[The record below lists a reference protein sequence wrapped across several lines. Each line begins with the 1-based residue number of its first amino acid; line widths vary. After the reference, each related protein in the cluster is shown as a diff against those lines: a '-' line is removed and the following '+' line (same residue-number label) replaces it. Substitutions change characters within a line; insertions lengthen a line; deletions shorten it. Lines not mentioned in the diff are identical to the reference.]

1 VTTLT
6 KGDGRVL
13 MRRIARL
20 FLPGILAGINFMCCT
35 RCDAQGVSIPYEET
49 FDAAVPPLLP
59 AGWRSSM
66 VRSPGSPDFTCV
78 TSSAYSAPH
87 AVMAGNAT
95 VEQWLATPLIDCR
108 TATPGRLSFHVRRSS
123 TFGARCIVEASTD
136 GGGTFLLTVGDAP
149 GLGGGTSYVRADLT
163 LPSVLAG
170 CPEAVFRWHVLPDS
184 TGATGTFRIDNVRI
198 EASEPAIPP
207 GTVVINEIQYQ
218 PVSGEPEWL
227 ELYNTGAA
235 GVDLKD
241 WTIGDASLTV
251 FHRVTGQSC
260 IIPAGD
266 FSIVSADSVAFRG
279 AWPGVQTML
288 LQPDGFPSLNNA
300 GDLVILRNSRGGC
313 MDSIWYQ
320 QQWGR
325 GPGISL
331 ERIDPLSPFADGRA
345 WGGSRD
351 PDGATP
357 GRPNSIVIQ
366 ERDLLAGSL
375 SLISAML
382 PASALLRFVVHNAGR
397 QNSEQFFVRVLDD
410 ANRDSVGTNDDV
422 VASAGISTELLSR
435 DSLAVELAWSQPRP
449 GSHQLITE
457 IIWPADQRQENNVS
471 LQIVQVAIPG
481 GMIRINEIHAAP
493 IGGTAEYVELTNC
506 GTRPVDLTGCWIA
519 DRPLPSGSVNR
530 WPVLAAP
537 RLLPPGGFHVVAGD
551 SAVPAWNGCGPDV
564 CFVANTT
571 GLGLNNEGDA
581 VILRGPDGGVLDSV
595 AYAAVWHSANIP
607 DPSGRSL
614 EKYHPDLSG
623 SDPRSWGTCVHSS
636 GGTPGRAN
644 RIVLSDMP
652 REAALTCAPD
662 PFSPD
667 GDGFNDATV
676 VRYRLSLRSALVR
689 IKVFD
694 IRGRCVRDLLNTDPA
709 GITGEAVWDGFD
721 NDRRPLRIGIY
732 ILYLEAIDGVGGTI
746 VAAKKAVVLARR
758 L

>member
-1 VTTLT
+1 
-6 KGDGRVL
+6 
-13 MRRIARL
+13 M
-20 FLPGILAGINFMCCT
+20 
-35 RCDAQGVSIPYEET
+35 
-49 FDAAVPPLLP
+49 
-59 AGWRSSM
+59 
-66 VRSPGSPDFTCV
+66 
-78 TSSAYSAPH
+78 
-87 AVMAGNAT
+87 
-95 VEQWLATPLIDCR
+95 
-108 TATPGRLSFHVRRSS
+108 
-123 TFGARCIVEASTD
+123 
-136 GGGTFLLTVGDAP
+136 
-149 GLGGGTSYVRADLT
+149 
-163 LPSVLAG
+163 
-170 CPEAVFRWHVLPDS
+170 
-184 TGATGTFRIDNVRI
+184 
-198 EASEPAIPP
+198 
-207 GTVVINEIQYQ
+207 INEIQYQ

-227 ELYNTGAA
+227 ELYNAGAA

-288 LQPDGFPSLNNA
+288 LQPDGFPSLNNT

-313 MDSIWYQ
+313 MDSLWYQ

-331 ERIDPLSPFADGRA
+331 ERIDPLSPFADGRT
-345 WGGSRD
+345 WGSSRD

-357 GRPNSIVIQ
+357 GRPNSIVIR

-397 QNSEQFFVRVLDD
+397 QNSEEFSVRVLDD

-422 VASAGISTELLSR
+422 VSSAGISTELLSR
-435 DSLAVELAWSQPRP
+435 DSLAVELPWSQPRP
-449 GSHQLITE
+449 GSHQLIAE

-506 GTRPVDLTGCWIA
+506 GTLSVDLTGCWIA

-530 WPVLAAP
+530 WPVLAVP

-551 SAVPAWNGCGPDV
+551 STVLAWNGCGPDV
-564 CFVANTT
+564 CFVANST

-595 AYAAVWHSANIP
+595 AYAAEWHSANIP

-614 EKYHPDLSG
+614 EKYHPDLTG
-623 SDPRSWGTCVHSS
+623 SDPRNWGTCVHPS
-636 GGTPGRAN
+636 GGTPGRTNSIA
-644 RIVLSDMP
+644 LSDMP
-652 REAALTCAPD
+652 GEAALTCAPD

-676 VRYRLSLRSALVR
+676 VRYRLPLRSALVR

-709 GITGEAVWDGFD
+709 GTTGEAVWDGFD